1 MDSGKF
7 HSVDLRKYI
16 CPVPGIK
23 VLVVDSNLTFLETV
37 SKLLRKLGY
46 EVVTASL
53 ASEALSIVEAM
64 KNELHLALVEV
75 QLPDLEINVLTEKI
89 REISDLPYFLMTA
102 DDNLFHT
109 SRELC
114 NGSQLLLKKPIT
126 ISDLS
131 SLWNYVIWKREDG
144 KIATREHNL
153 RSEKRTG
160 QYLKIGGEQ
169 SESLVLKRK
178 RLSWTDNSRKVVMGA
193 VELAGITAPPNQ
205 RHQHMNVPEFTGE
218 DLFPQIFDKFF
229 KQANPTQQH
238 GDIHSSD
245 LNLGSQHVLQ
255 TDNDKRHKP
264 PNRQMYLCNCMY
276 LHSQRTPLAACLF
289 SSSSNPTSTFG
300 QNQLY
305 LSWDPL
311 GFAYYT
317 SAFGGFMNNSKGE
330 SSADSS
336 QVEKVFKEDACDY
349 CVDDLADQNEMD
361 FSTLLANGMCQNFP
375 PLLPVPLLPS
385 DEKKGANFGDEGQQ
399 IDEVFYPPNGTQR
412 FSDEDLKIWLSRVNP
427 S

>member
-1 MDSGKF
+1 MNY
-7 HSVDLRKYI
+7 LYI
-16 CPVPGIK
+16 
-23 VLVVDSNLTFLETV
+23 
-37 SKLLRKLGY
+37 Y
-46 EVVTASL
+46 
-53 ASEALSIVEAM
+53 
-64 KNELHLALVEV
+64 
-75 QLPDLEINVLTEKI
+75 
-89 REISDLPYFLMTA
+89 
-102 DDNLFHT
+102 LF
-109 SRELC
+109 
-114 NGSQLLLKKPIT
+114 
-126 ISDLS
+126 
-131 SLWNYVIWKREDG
+131 
-144 KIATREHNL
+144 
-153 RSEKRTG
+153 
-160 QYLKIGGEQ
+160 
-169 SESLVLKRK
+169 
-178 RLSWTDNSRKVVMGA
+178 
-193 VELAGITAPPNQ
+193 
-205 RHQHMNVPEFTGE
+205 
-218 DLFPQIFDKFF
+218 QIFDKFF

-245 LNLGSQHVLQ
+245 LNMGSQHVLQ

-276 LHSQRTPLAACLF
+276 LHSQRTPLATCLF

-317 SAFGGFMNNSKGE
+317 SAFGGFMNNSNGE

-349 CVDDLADQNEMD
+349 CVDDLADQIEMD

-385 DEKKGANFGDEGQQ
+385 DKKDANFGDEGQQ

-427 S
+427 RYECAHMFMNIYYNISFCSNYYYLTIFFFFFWLTSVVDYLVMPMLLLEAVEGWKENKVHQIIWLLYFIFFFIYILLN